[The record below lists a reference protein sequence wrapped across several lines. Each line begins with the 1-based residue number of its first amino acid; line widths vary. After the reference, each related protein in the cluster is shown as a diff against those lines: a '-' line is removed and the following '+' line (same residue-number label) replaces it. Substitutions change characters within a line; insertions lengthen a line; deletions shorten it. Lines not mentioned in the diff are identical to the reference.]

1 MGLSPTT
8 TINSSSTKRFVI
20 LFSLFLRIHRI
31 MDEDCQLTLSTWQ
44 MVLPCTMHNART
56 LKFEKK
62 RAVTIIIGTI
72 TKVFPFSSSSPD
84 TNRTPTSLTHP
95 HLIHTPSLPYID
107 TTQLMPFKHPKNDH
121 KQTITVFDIVLPLIL
136 FAILILA
143 VYLAFSPMDFRPV
156 TSSTIDKYPY
166 GAIFQAR
173 MADPSAP

>member
-1 MGLSPTT
+1 MT
-8 TINSSSTKRFVI
+8 
-20 LFSLFLRIHRI
+20 
-31 MDEDCQLTLSTWQ
+31 
-44 MVLPCTMHNART
+44 
-56 LKFEKK
+56 
-62 RAVTIIIGTI
+62 
-72 TKVFPFSSSSPD
+72 
-84 TNRTPTSLTHP
+84 
-95 HLIHTPSLPYID
+95 
-107 TTQLMPFKHPKNDH
+107 FKHSKNDH